1 METPHSKALPFST
14 RVLQTTGVT
23 KTDDDLLPASY
34 RGKAGDGPI
43 RLYIPSGR
51 DSVFLKQELDV
62 QRLRSVFH
70 WLWIAGRPMPPR
82 PLHYQLMLGRDI
94 VITEDMNMHLV
105 WTAGRIFLK
114 PVPRYLLEPAFWGE
128 CLSCPRDYPCLDDRD
143 CRQGLRRLALGFLSS
158 YVAMISYESDFMIAQ
173 ERHLLP
179 EEVKWRHWRSLAS
192 EILSIEDIDR
202 QVDARFLYGELRLG
216 RLNKIYI
223 LSGRSV
229 FRGYMPNW
237 QQYGAYFQ
245 DNLAWLATATIY
257 IAVVLTAMQVGL
269 ATSLGENAVFQLVS
283 LGFTVFS
290 ILAPPVA
297 AVIILLVFILLF
309 IDNWVE
315 AVSFK
320 KRRFEGLHA
329 WI

>member
-1 METPHSKALPFST
+1 MYQALPFST
-14 RVLQTTGVT
+14 RVLQTSEVT
-23 KTDDDLLPASY
+23 TADDGLLPASY
-34 RGKAGDGPI
+34 REKTSAGPI
-43 RLYIPSGR
+43 RLYVPSIH
-51 DSVFLKQELDV
+51 DHVFLKQELDL
-62 QRLRSVFH
+62 QRLNPVFH
-70 WLWIAGRPMPPR
+70 WLWVAGRPMPPR

-94 VITEDMNMHLV
+94 MITEDMNMHLV

-114 PVPRYLLEPAFWGE
+114 PIPRYLLEPAFWND
-128 CLSCPRDYPCLDDRD
+128 CLLCPQDCHCPDDRD
-143 CRQGLRRLALGFLSS
+143 CRQSLRRLALDFLFS
-158 YVAMISYESDFMIAQ
+158 YMGMISHESDFSIAK

-179 EEVKWRHWRSLAS
+179 KEVEWRHWRSLAT
-192 EILSIEDIDR
+192 EVLSIEDIDR
-202 QVDARFLYGELRLG
+202 QVDTRFLYGELLLG

-269 ATSLGENAVFQLVS
+269 ATSLKENRVFQLVS
-283 LGFTVFS
+283 LGFTIFS
-290 ILAPPVA
+290 ILGPLVA

-309 IDNWVE
+309 INNWVE

-320 KRRFEGLHA
+320 KRRFESFNTR
-329 WI
+329 I